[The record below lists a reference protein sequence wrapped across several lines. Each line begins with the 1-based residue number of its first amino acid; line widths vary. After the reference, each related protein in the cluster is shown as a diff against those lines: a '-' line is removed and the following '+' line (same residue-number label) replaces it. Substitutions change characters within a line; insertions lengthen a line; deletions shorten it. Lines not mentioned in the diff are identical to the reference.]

1 MLIIKHIATLV
12 SCWVAVTYIEAFV
25 VGKPAITRAKTQLF
39 VATSTPTKDCT
50 PVVTTIPVE
59 ESFPTRL
66 MNFEK
71 YWKELSAERPGFTK
85 QFWKLRDAVRNPD
98 GPLDTKTKEL
108 IAIAVSVASSCDTCI
123 AHHVYDALEAGATR
137 EEIADAL
144 GVACLMGGGV
154 GVAFA
159 THAMRAV
166 DQFEE
171 MMSEDPDFVG
181 EE

>member
-1 MLIIKHIATLV
+1 MFISHSAAVIAIFVFATTDV
-12 SCWVAVTYIEAFV
+12 EAFAIAV
-25 VGKPAITRAKTQLF
+25 VKSSAVAELETKQEKVSSGVGSVRAGETY
-39 VATSTPTKDCT
+39 P
-50 PVVTTIPVE
+50 E
-59 ESFPTRL
+59 RL
-66 MNFEK
+66 QDFEK
-71 YWKELSAERPGFTK
+71 YWKELSTERPGYTK
-85 QFWKLRDAVRNPD
+85 QFWALRAAVRKQD

-108 IAIAVSVASSCDTCI
+108 IALAISVASTCETCI

-144 GVACLMGGGV
+144 GVVALMSGGV
-154 GVAFA
+154 GVAYA

-171 MMSEDPDFVG
+171 MLKEKQD